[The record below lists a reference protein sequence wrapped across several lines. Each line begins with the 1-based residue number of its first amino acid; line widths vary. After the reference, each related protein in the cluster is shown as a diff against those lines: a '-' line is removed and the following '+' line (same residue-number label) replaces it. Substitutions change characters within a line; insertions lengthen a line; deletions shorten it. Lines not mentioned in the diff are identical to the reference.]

1 MGLIGL
7 LTIQILKAQ
16 GCRVLAIDIS
26 NERLKIAQTFGAETF
41 NTQESDALNS
51 ITSLMTDG
59 AGFDAV
65 LITASTED
73 NQIISQAAQISRK
86 KGKNCTNWGRRLEYK

>member
-1 MGLIGL
+1 
-7 LTIQILKAQ
+7 
-16 GCRVLAIDIS
+16 
-26 NERLKIAQTFGAETF
+26 
-41 NTQESDALNS
+41 
-51 ITSLMTDG
+51 MTDG

-86 KGKNCTNWGRRLEYK
+86 RGKIVLTGVVGLNINRSDFYERR